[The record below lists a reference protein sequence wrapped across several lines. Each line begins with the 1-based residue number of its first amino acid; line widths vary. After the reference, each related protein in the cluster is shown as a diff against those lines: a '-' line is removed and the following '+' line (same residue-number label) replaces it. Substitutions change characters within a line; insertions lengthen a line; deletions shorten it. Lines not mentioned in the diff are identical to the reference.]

1 MWPATS
7 KALPCWYHII
17 YQADFFLLQHVS
29 YKYKANTFVNFFLVW
44 NPGARTK
51 LILLPGKASANL
63 TPPPPITNE
72 NLVATRSFSY
82 RLILHNIRKICPPVT
97 QKVACSGPG
106 SCHLVPRQLQLILIW
121 FACMC
126 HPVPTGH
133 PECWLASCGW
143 SKPYTRHWDLTIM
156 LWMANLTSR
165 TWSNHTTTTHICP
178 WSSATAN
185 LLATHYKGGQPT
197 AQQNMT
203 VCCLGSKM
211 EEQAL
216 HWQNLRNY
224 HLTVLHLHTQV
235 KLQFTTMSWKSIFG
249 GNGSSH
255 FIDMFDSSE

>member
-1 MWPATS
+1 
-7 KALPCWYHII
+7 
-17 YQADFFLLQHVS
+17 
-29 YKYKANTFVNFFLVW
+29 
-44 NPGARTK
+44 
-51 LILLPGKASANL
+51 
-63 TPPPPITNE
+63 
-72 NLVATRSFSY
+72 
-82 RLILHNIRKICPPVT
+82 
-97 QKVACSGPG
+97 
-106 SCHLVPRQLQLILIW
+106 
-121 FACMC
+121 MC

-216 HWQNLRNY
+216 HWQNLRNTSPHSFTPPHTSQVAIY
-224 HLTVLHLHTQV
+224 NHVLKVNFWGKWKFSLYWHVWFQWIICSEKHAVWQRAAPHGTSTITWRSTSSKSMSLWWTTVVYLSVCT
-235 KLQFTTMSWKSIFG
+235 FTKE
-249 GNGSSH
+249 N
-255 FIDMFDSSE
+255 EQLN